1 MLSTFHRY
9 MVAVSWPKMHRR
21 VTHDYS
27 IRALGFLTTL
37 TPQNMQHI
45 FKNFASRLKSSGR
58 KDAGLASMLIDL
70 DQQGE
75 LQRILDVHLKAY
87 HAAVEPSSINS
98 LVDAFKMVLSSPLR
112 EGMGAY
118 NEQTCFPFHLLLVA
132 IISGFKGSLVSLD
145 KATTAESRERYAQL
159 VVQFG
164 HILWRMAYSQM
175 LAHHLELLEEGDFL
189 RTTHKDR
196 HERNSAPSGDE
207 DNDEDN
213 DNEVAE
219 ELQQAERDKAVT
231 FRRWIQ
237 LLVSYWAAIETLAK
251 FSASQVTNGVN
262 ISLIHVRS
270 KDHRKMA
277 RWDDTIRRLAA
288 LPAAADSKDP
298 FDAEAAIA
306 LFIERIGDPRLD
318 AKSVK
323 AFRTTNDPCVVAPP
337 ADVVFIG
344 NIHCELS
351 LVGLLEYPNNV
362 KFRGTKEAAQFIQEL
377 TIIFIT
383 IRQTDFPH
391 RVQTETS
398 SQYPS
403 CAARLAGNS

>member
-9 MVAVSWPKMHRR
+9 MVAVSWRKMHRR

-27 IRALGFLTTL
+27 ICALGFLTTL

-98 LVDAFKMVLSSPLR
+98 LVDAFQMVLSSPPR

-164 HILWRMAYSQM
+164 HILWRIAYSQM

-207 DNDEDN
+207 DN
-213 DNEVAE
+213 EVAE

-231 FRRWIQ
+231 SSA
-237 LLVSYWAAIETLAK
+237 LLRSRMALTLA
-251 FSASQVTNGVN
+251 
-262 ISLIHVRS
+262 L
-270 KDHRKMA
+270 
-277 RWDDTIRRLAA
+277 
-288 LPAAADSKDP
+288 
-298 FDAEAAIA
+298 
-306 LFIERIGDPRLD
+306 
-318 AKSVK
+318 SV
-323 AFRTTNDPCVVAPP
+323 
-337 ADVVFIG
+337 
-344 NIHCELS
+344 
-351 LVGLLEYPNNV
+351 
-362 KFRGTKEAAQFIQEL
+362 
-377 TIIFIT
+377 
-383 IRQTDFPH
+383 
-391 RVQTETS
+391 
-398 SQYPS
+398 
-403 CAARLAGNS
+403 